1 MWIVRDPIP
10 GCVHHVIAR
19 FIDRDFLIPDDA
31 AREHYLWLL
40 ARAMRESDWRCL
52 AYAIM
57 SSHIHLAMLAGPNPA
72 ERWLRR
78 VHPPFAAWTNKRLER
93 IGPVFAG
100 SPAIWVVRPENELR
114 LVAYLHNNPVRGGV
128 VARARESTWTSHRV
142 YLGLAASSCVDA
154 AGALARF
161 GVTADDIDGIVDEA
175 IGYKP
180 VHDRVETV
188 RRAARKRGAIEVA
201 TPIRED
207 TVVPLVARPFAHF
220 RPDPARLVEVVA
232 EVTGV
237 SAALL
242 RSRERGRP
250 VVAARALAV
259 QCGRAAG
266 LTISAVAAA
275 LGISAQR
282 GSVLGLRALSRMEH
296 LQAEVIQKQV
306 VGELEAAL
314 LKKRKGSYPNGAQ

>member
-40 ARAMRESDWRCL
+40 GRAMRESDWRCL

-72 ERWLRR
+72 ERWMRR

-93 IGPVFAG
+93 IGPMFAG
-100 SPAIWVVRPENELR
+100 SPAIWVVRRENELR
-114 LVAYLHNNPVRGGV
+114 LVAYLHNNPVRAGV
-128 VARARESTWTSHRV
+128 VTRARESTWTSHRI
-142 YLGLAASSCVDA
+142 YLGLKASSCVDA
-154 AGALARF
+154 ASALARF
-161 GVTADDIDGIVDEA
+161 GVTADELDGIVDQN

-180 VHDRVETV
+180 VHQPIDPV

-201 TPIRED
+201 TPMCED

-220 RPDPARLVEVVA
+220 RPDPAWLVEVVA
-232 EVTGV
+232 EVTDI

-242 RSRERGRP
+242 RSRDRSHA
-250 VVAARALAV
+250 VIAARALAV

-266 LTISAVAAA
+266 LTISEVAAA
-275 LGISAQR
+275 IGISAQR
-282 GSVLGLRALSRMEH
+282 GSVLGLRALTPQER
-296 LQAEVIQKQV
+296 LLAEVIQGRV
-306 VGELEAAL
+306 TSELAAAL
-314 LKKRKGSYPNGAQ
+314 LKNRKGSYLNGA